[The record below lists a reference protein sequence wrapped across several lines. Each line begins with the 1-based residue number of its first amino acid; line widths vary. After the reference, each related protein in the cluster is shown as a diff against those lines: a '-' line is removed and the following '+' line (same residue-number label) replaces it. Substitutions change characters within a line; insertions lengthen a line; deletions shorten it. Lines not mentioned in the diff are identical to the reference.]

1 MPKTDIAAKFKD
13 FQPRFEIVHSA
24 LQAMVGRLD
33 HAARICDEIQ
43 KECLEK
49 IQSGSN
55 DCTVI
60 DLLEQ
65 RLKLIFDDEC
75 PLLKYYTSRQSMAL
89 NAATESVQNLEQN
102 LRVSADYYD
111 SIAQASRQLITL
123 CKASM
128 AELDCAQENA
138 GA

>member
-1 MPKTDIAAKFKD
+1 ML
-13 FQPRFEIVHSA
+13 E
-24 LQAMVGRLD
+24 RLD
-33 HAARICDEIQ
+33 HAAKICEELK
-43 KECLEK
+43 KECFEK

-65 RLKLIFDDEC
+65 RLKLIFHEEC

-102 LRVSADYYD
+102 LRISADYYD
-111 SIAQASRQLITL
+111 SIARAARQLIRL
-123 CKASM
+123 SESSIESM
-128 AELDCAQENA
+128 KRQQRR
-138 GA
+138 